1 MRSTAAK
8 VLIFG
13 GLGLAIL
20 GMTYGLIYAVFVEHQ
35 TLDGLGGSLTTAF
48 VKAAQHD
55 LPAAQSSLEVY
66 AHNAYVYVR
75 QVDAHS
81 HWIGLAMIL
90 FVLGIVFDRV
100 GLSDRWKLVLALALL
115 DGAVVFPLGVLM
127 QTWMSGAVP
136 RFVAAAGAIG
146 VTVGMA
152 GAAWGFSR
160 AQ

>member
-1 MRSTAAK
+1 MSASQK
-8 VLIFG
+8 LLIFG
-13 GLGLAIL
+13 GLTLAIA
-20 GMTYGLIYAVFVEHQ
+20 GMCYGLVYAVLVEHQ

-48 VKAAQHD
+48 VKGAERE
-55 LPAAQSSLEVY
+55 LPAAQSSNATY

-75 QVDAHS
+75 QVDTHS

-90 FVLGIVFDRV
+90 IVLGVAFDRV
-100 GLSDRWKLVLALALL
+100 GLSEGWKSALAVLL
-115 DGAVVFPLGVLM
+115 LAGAVVFPLGVLM
-127 QTWMSGAVP
+127 QTWMGGALPKIMATAGAV
-136 RFVAAAGAIG
+136 A

>member
-1 MRSTAAK
+1 MSSARK

-13 GLGLAIL
+13 GLALAII
-20 GMTYGLIYAVFVEHQ
+20 GMTYGLVYAVFVEHQ
-35 TLDGLGGSLTTAF
+35 TLDGLGGTLTTAF
-48 VKAAQHD
+48 VKAAQRD
-55 LPAAQSSLEVY
+55 LPAAQSSIDAY

-90 FVLGIVFDRV
+90 VVLGIAFDRV
-100 GLSDRWKLVLALALL
+100 GLSDGWKLALAVALL
-115 DGAVVFPLGVLM
+115 GGAVTFPLGVLM
-127 QTWMSGAVP
+127 QTWMSGFVP
-136 RFVAAAGAIG
+136 RFVAAVGAGG